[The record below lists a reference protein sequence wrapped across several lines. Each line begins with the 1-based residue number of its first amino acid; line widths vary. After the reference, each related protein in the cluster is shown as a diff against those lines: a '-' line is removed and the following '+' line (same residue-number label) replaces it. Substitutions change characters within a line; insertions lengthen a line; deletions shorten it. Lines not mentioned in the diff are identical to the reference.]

1 LDVTRETVGQ
11 VFERAVKAAGLKQ
24 KGRRAHVTRHS
35 FATLVLEAGA
45 DIVTTAELL
54 GHASIATTHVYVRAN
69 PERMLAAV
77 EANPLA
83 RRVV

>member
-1 LDVTRETVGQ
+1 M
-11 VFERAVKAAGLKQ
+11 A
-24 KGRRAHVTRHS
+24 RHS
-35 FATLVLEAGA
+35 FATFVLEAGA

-69 PERMLAAV
+69 PERMMAAV

-83 RRVV
+83 KRAANQ